1 MIGTRVGIGA
11 RAGTSTGS
19 TLAGGA
25 MGGVKISGSGLLEF
39 AKITQLDRKATIEV
53 IAMEIRNPILFSLFT
68 WNSLM
73 MDIYSKFV

>member
-1 MIGTRVGIGA
+1 
-11 RAGTSTGS
+11 
-19 TLAGGA
+19 
-25 MGGVKISGSGLLEF
+25 MGGVTINGSGLLEF

-73 MDIYSKFV
+73 MGVY